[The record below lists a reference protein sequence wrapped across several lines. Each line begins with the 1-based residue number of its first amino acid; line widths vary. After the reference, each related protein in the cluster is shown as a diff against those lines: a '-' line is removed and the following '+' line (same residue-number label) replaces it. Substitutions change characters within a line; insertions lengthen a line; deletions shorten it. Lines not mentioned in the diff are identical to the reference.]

1 VATVNAPRLQDDGAW
16 RRLAAAGMT
25 KGSGVTGAL
34 MAAFSAQECANYVR
48 HAGYASKRPESV
60 LS

>member
-1 VATVNAPRLQDDGAW
+1 MATVNAPRLQDDGAW

-34 MAAFSAQECANYVR
+34 MAAFSAQECAN
-48 HAGYASKRPESV
+48 
-60 LS
+60 